1 MSLIALADAKLE
13 LRIGSSTVM
22 DARIQAIINSAESW
36 IAAQC
41 GLSFG
46 EQTFTEYYTGGR
58 KGLRVDH
65 GPIRHIISVVNRDT
79 PGTAQIENTDYF
91 AWNNAIEKY
100 GGTYGPF
107 WALPSA
113 GALYGA
119 WTGRLP
125 VIMSRWME
133 GRGRW
138 LVTYAGGWE
147 VPYNEST
154 TTAGNDDGYPH
165 YQPDPA
171 VQEAVLQLV
180 RRMYDNRGG
189 VSSESASGWSVNWEP
204 LEESDIMRLLAPYCR
219 KDC

>member
-22 DARIQAIINSAESW
+22 DGRIQAIINSAESW

-46 EQTFTEYYTGGR
+46 EQTFSEYYTGGR
-58 KGLRVDH
+58 RGIRVDH
-65 GPIRHIISVVNRDT
+65 GPIRHIFSVVNRDT
-79 PGTAQIENTDYF
+79 PSTAEVENTDYF
-91 AWNNAIEKY
+91 AWNNAIEKS
-100 GGTYGPF
+100 GGEYGPF
-107 WALPSA
+107 WSLPSP
-113 GALYGA
+113 GA
-119 WTGRLP
+119 WLD
-125 VIMSRWME
+125 

-147 VPYNEST
+147 VPYNGST
-154 TTAGNDDGYPH
+154 TTAANDDGYPH

-189 VSSESASGWSVNWEP
+189 VSSESASGWSVNWTE
-204 LEESDIMRLLAPYCR
+204 LESSDIMRLIGPYLR
-219 KDC
+219 RDV